1 MNSSARRC
9 ESLELRN
16 APDEGHLPT
25 FEEGMNL
32 TARLRALGSPTGRLA
47 FARRFAAA
55 FSSTRFASTRRRL
68 QFVRLHYDFNSST

>member
-1 MNSSARRC
+1 
-9 ESLELRN
+9 
-16 APDEGHLPT
+16 
-25 FEEGMNL
+25 MNL